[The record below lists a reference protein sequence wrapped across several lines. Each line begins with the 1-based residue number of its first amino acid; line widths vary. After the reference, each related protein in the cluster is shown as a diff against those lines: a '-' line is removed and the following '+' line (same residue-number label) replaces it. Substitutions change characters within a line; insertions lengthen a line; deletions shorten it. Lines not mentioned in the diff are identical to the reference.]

1 MPVLSSCPCCLAR
14 APLISQLDHFRAPS
28 GAPVSAL
35 LSLSTQLPEL
45 ASYSQN
51 PAVFSL
57 SSEAIHGSLL
67 LIKFLRSALE
77 TFLNLASSACADSD
91 PTRLQPQ

>member
-1 MPVLSSCPCCLAR
+1 MVLC
-14 APLISQLDHFRAPS
+14 
-28 GAPVSAL
+28 APVSAL

-51 PAVFSL
+51 PVVFSL

-67 LIKFLRSALE
+67 LIKFLSSVLK
-77 TFLNLASSACADSD
+77 TFLKLASSACSDSD